1 MTVYL
6 DLNTE
11 YTPKNFKTSPTI
23 DNMEDIKASLLRLF
37 MTPVG
42 SVPFNRNY
50 GSHLY
55 ELLFENNI
63 SLYDVRMFLYN
74 DIQTFEPR
82 IQLSPMDIY
91 IEQTDEHTY
100 AITCQF
106 VVPALNDASSVS
118 TSISDQN

>member
-6 DLNTE
+6 DLNTK

-74 DIQTFEPR
+74 DIQAFEPR
-82 IQLSPMDIY
+82 VQLSPMDIY

-100 AITCQF
+100 TVTCQF